1 MQFDNS
7 SRHCFMML
15 PMLLPCSSDT
25 AAAEVAPKVEDA
37 TAALEAGAD
46 APKPAAEELAATSAP
61 PEALGAGVPNRDGV
75 AAAGWNL
82 RLTLPQ
88 TEKPRRLHRTRTS
101 YYWLPHL
108 QLAARWALQQTCC
121 WRMHQKALQLLD

>member
-75 AAAGWNL
+75 AAAELEPALDAAPNREAEEASPNKNEL
-82 RLTLPQ
+82 L
-88 TEKPRRLHRTRTS
+88 
-101 YYWLPHL
+101 
-108 QLAARWALQQTCC
+108 LAAALAAGCEVGT
-121 WRMHQKALQLLD
+121 AADVLLADAPKSPPAA